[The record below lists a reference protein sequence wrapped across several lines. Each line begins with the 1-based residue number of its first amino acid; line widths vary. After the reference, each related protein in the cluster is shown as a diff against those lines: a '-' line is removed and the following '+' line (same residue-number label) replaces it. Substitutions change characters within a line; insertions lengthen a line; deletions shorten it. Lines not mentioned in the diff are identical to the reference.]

1 MYFKQQCIF
10 VAVTKSIIQKNSL
23 IIEPH
28 LLLFHRNTNLIPF
41 SGPVLIGGGLMT
53 ILFSLEVLYFPHFFK
68 LDTGKTIQAI
78 QKTQIAQL
86 KGKKLNLLQVCFRLH
101 RANKRVLDPD
111 LDNLI
116 NPHEVAFPFNF
127 ELYFL
132 SKVKHW
138 MDPEI
143 IPYGWGL
150 FREDEE
156 VRRPK
161 SGLCHNLNLPSYP
174 V

>member
-1 MYFKQQCIF
+1 
-10 VAVTKSIIQKNSL
+10 
-23 IIEPH
+23 
-28 LLLFHRNTNLIPF
+28 
-41 SGPVLIGGGLMT
+41 MT
-53 ILFSLEVLYFPHFFK
+53 ILFSLEVLLLPTLLQIRRRENQTSYS
-68 LDTGKTIQAI
+68 KTPNCPIERSNQ
-78 QKTQIAQL
+78 
-86 KGKKLNLLQVCFRLH
+86 NLLQVCFRLH

-116 NPHEVAFPFNF
+116 NPHEVTFPFEF

-161 SGLCHNLNLPSYP
+161 SGLCHNLNLSSSHPRLMMGPNSTLVEMMKTEEVP
-174 V
+174 NLN

>member
-68 LDTGKTIQAI
+68 LDAGTIIQAI
-78 QKTQIAQL
+78 QKPQIAQL
-86 KGKKLNLLQVCFRLH
+86 KDQIKIFSRFVFACIVQ
-101 RANKRVLDPD
+101 
-111 LDNLI
+111 I
-116 NPHEVAFPFNF
+116 
-127 ELYFL
+127 
-132 SKVKHW
+132 
-138 MDPEI
+138 
-143 IPYGWGL
+143 
-150 FREDEE
+150 REFST
-156 VRRPK
+156 PTWTI
-161 SGLCHNLNLPSYP
+161 
-174 V
+174 

>member
-1 MYFKQQCIF
+1 
-10 VAVTKSIIQKNSL
+10 
-23 IIEPH
+23 
-28 LLLFHRNTNLIPF
+28 
-41 SGPVLIGGGLMT
+41 MT

-68 LDTGKTIQAI
+68 LGAGKIRHAI
-78 QKTQIAQL
+78 
-86 KGKKLNLLQVCFRLH
+86 KKKPNCPIERSNQNLLQVCFRLH

-116 NPHEVAFPFNF
+116 NPHEVVFPFNF

-161 SGLCHNLNLPSYP
+161 SGLCHNLNLPSSHP
-174 V
+174 RLMMGPNSTLVEMMKTEEVPNLN